1 LRQDNLAA
9 SHYNMV
15 GFQTSMRFSEQ
26 ARVFRMIPGL
36 QNAEFIRYGWIHRNT
51 YLNAPKIL
59 LSTYQTRTN
68 PQLFFAGQLSG
79 VEGYVDSAAS
89 GLLAG
94 INAARLALDLPLQV
108 PPPETAI
115 GALAHYISNADP
127 DHFQP
132 MNITFGLLHAPDLQ
146 IIKDKQRKKQLLVE
160 RALTSMREFAAEIRL
175 SDQSSILNS
184 SSSIFM

>member
-1 LRQDNLAA
+1 
-9 SHYNMV
+9 M
-15 GFQTSMRFSEQ
+15 
-26 ARVFRMIPGL
+26 FRMIPGL

-51 YLNAPKIL
+51 YLNAPRML
-59 LSTYQTRTN
+59 LPTYQTRTN

-94 INAARLALDLPLQV
+94 INAARLALGLAPQV

-146 IIKDKQRKKQLLVE
+146 AMKDKQRKKQLLVE
-160 RALTSMREFAAEIRL
+160 RALASLRNFAEEVSVSAL
-175 SDQSSILNS
+175 CG
-184 SSSIFM
+184 